1 MEFWPI
7 FTQTPWGIFWK
18 LTFERQY
25 QSDLNGIWRFL
36 IGQDIRRTLLY
47 LLFRKTPEVKGALRM
62 SGSVL
67 RVVCQ
72 LLIQN
77 SKILTRPI
85 KSYLINFNDVIV
97 IETSQ
102 LYFIIFAFQFR
113 PFWYLIC
120 EGCPTLIQILVR
132 NSTSITAIKSDF

>member
-1 MEFWPI
+1 MEFWTI
-7 FTQTPWGIFWK
+7 FTQTSWGIFLQ

-47 LLFRKTPEVKGALRM
+47 LLFRKTPEVWGVLRM
-62 SGSVL
+62 SGSDL

-72 LLIQN
+72 LSIQN
-77 SKILTRPI
+77 SKISTRPI
-85 KSYLINFNDVIV
+85 RTYLVNFNDVIV

-120 EGCPTLIQILVR
+120 EGCPTLIQFLVKNNFSSFHR
-132 NSTSITAIKSDF
+132 IPL